1 MNSVKARSCQ
11 IYLVKYSVVKYLSLL
26 LCLLFFQYERHMEK
40 ERAAEATKTIDAEW
54 KELQMLVS
62 ALKVRRCLAYCGFLF
77 NTSSLFIMYFI
88 LCLQLSSDDIGLSV
102 L

>member
-1 MNSVKARSCQ
+1 
-11 IYLVKYSVVKYLSLL
+11 
-26 LCLLFFQYERHMEK
+26 MEK

-77 NTSSLFIMYFI
+77 NTSSLLIMYFI
-88 LCLQLSSDDIGLSV
+88 LCVQLSSNMTLVYQYYELPLHSTISAGLTHIIN
-102 L
+102 

>member
-1 MNSVKARSCQ
+1 
-11 IYLVKYSVVKYLSLL
+11 
-26 LCLLFFQYERHMEK
+26 MEK

-77 NTSSLFIMYFI
+77 NTSSLFIMYVI
-88 LCLQLSSDDIGLSV
+88 VCLQLSSNMTLVYQYYELPLHSTISAGLTYIIN
-102 L
+102 